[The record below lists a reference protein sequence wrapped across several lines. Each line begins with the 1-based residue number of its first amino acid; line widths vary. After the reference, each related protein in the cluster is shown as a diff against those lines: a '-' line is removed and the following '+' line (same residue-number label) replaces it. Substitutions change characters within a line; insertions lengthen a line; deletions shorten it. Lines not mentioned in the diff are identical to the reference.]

1 MPIPATNQPM
11 SMAPGPATEEIFWGS
26 ENMPAPTVDP
36 IISATSV
43 HNDTEWDLF
52 WLEVIGLKYRAR
64 PAKGNLRIYT
74 G

>member
-1 MPIPATNQPM
+1 
-11 SMAPGPATEEIFWGS
+11 
-26 ENMPAPTVDP
+26 MPAPTVDP

-52 WLEVIGLKYRAR
+52 CLEVIGLKYRAR
-64 PAKGNLRIYT
+64 PVKGNLRKYT